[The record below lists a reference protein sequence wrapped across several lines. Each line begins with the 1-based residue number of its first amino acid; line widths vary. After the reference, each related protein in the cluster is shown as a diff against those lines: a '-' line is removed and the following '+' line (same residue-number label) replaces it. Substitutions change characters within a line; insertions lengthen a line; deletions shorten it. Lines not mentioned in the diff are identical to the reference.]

1 MERGLSS
8 LIDDQNFLESDR
20 GLLKY
25 ACLLV
30 CFSYFAHYGIVK
42 SFVLG
47 QPLYRFGDLE
57 LVIAALTPFDIMAD
71 IMINPGGI
79 RPDGGS
85 FRGYAF
91 PHGREKVLGPTRPDL
106 LTLYHLQYTENHSIT
121 LGPQRI
127 QVFGSTD
134 DEKRQYLTG
143 CTSTSNNR
151 YLHFLA

>member
-1 MERGLSS
+1 M
-8 LIDDQNFLESDR
+8 
-20 GLLKY
+20 
-25 ACLLV
+25 
-30 CFSYFAHYGIVK
+30 K

-57 LVIAALTPFDIMAD
+57 LVIPALMLFDITAD

-106 LTLYHLQYTENHSIT
+106 SPFITYNIPITTQSPWVHKGVNCLAAQMMKGGSI
-121 LGPQRI
+121 
-127 QVFGSTD
+127 
-134 DEKRQYLTG
+134 
-143 CTSTSNNR
+143 
-151 YLHFLA
+151 